1 MKNNKTFYQSQTFE
15 WFRLKSALHIWI
27 YNYYEVIPHGHSDPP
42 LSPSPRLNHGSR
54 QAGRLPGRDWE
65 LLSWGSKK
73 QQKEKVFEAI
83 TLVFIYFIINLYYT
97 REALRN
103 PKNEWSALCLSRLSG
118 EQGELQDLT
127 SKRPCCADRFESN
140 WSGQTR
146 QTPDG
151 LEVLAKLWSSTWEKP
166 DAQSPA

>member
-1 MKNNKTFYQSQTFE
+1 MVTPILFWALLLAWITVQS
-15 WFRLKSALHIWI
+15 RLGGCL
-27 YNYYEVIPHGHSDPP
+27 EE
-42 LSPSPRLNHGSR
+42 
-54 QAGRLPGRDWE
+54 AGNSFPEGAR
-65 LLSWGSKK
+65 K
-73 QQKEKVFEAI
+73 QKEKVFEAI
-83 TLVFIYFIINLYYT
+83 TLFFRSFIITSYYT

-103 PKNEWSALCLSRLSG
+103 PKNEWSALCRSRLSG

-127 SKRPCCADRFESN
+127 SKRPCCADCFESN

-151 LEVLAKLWSSTWEKP
+151 LEVLAKLWRSTWEKP